1 MSDAFPP
8 PDYNTRPVSEPPP
21 PPPKQARRDKLIG
34 PSSGSPAAL
43 LDPPPECFERPPAQG
58 LSYTPFEVIDVYAL
72 KKNLTGG
79 FGSDLPPNPSPSYPH
94 PFETHD
100 IAPEDWELFTK
111 NVQQA
116 GDLTTVEKV
125 RAHVVGPAIGVA
137 FFPGER
143 AVLTSQ
149 SAVRIRPLTP
159 VCALTHATLASHFD
173 LEGH

>member
-21 PPPKQARRDKLIG
+21 PPPKQSRRDKLIG

-149 SAVRIRPLTP
+149 LAVRIRPP

-173 LEGH
+173 L